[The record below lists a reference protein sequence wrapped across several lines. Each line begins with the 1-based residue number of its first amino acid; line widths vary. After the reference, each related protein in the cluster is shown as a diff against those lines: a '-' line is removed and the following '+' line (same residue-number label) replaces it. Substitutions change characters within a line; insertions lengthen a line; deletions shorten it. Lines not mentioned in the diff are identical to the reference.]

1 MLINFQSLF
10 NKRAEFSNLM
20 DETGCDVVIGT
31 ETWLSPHHKNSELLL
46 NNYDIFRKDR
56 ATRGGGVLIAVKKD
70 LCAVEIPSST
80 DTECIFCKINIK
92 GKKTIIFG
100 SFYRPPSSDFNYSV
114 SINKEIYSI
123 YNKFKNAT
131 LWLGGDF
138 NLPDIDWPNHD
149 IKGNQNSQ
157 SINSLYLDMS
167 SDLCLN
173 QIVESPTR
181 DTATLDLIFTNR
193 PDIAKNPKLMAGL
206 GDHEAITHK
215 VSL

>member
-31 ETWLSPHHKNSELLL
+31 ETWLSPHHKNSDLLL

-138 NLPDIDWPNHD
+138 NLPDIDWLNHD

-181 DTATLDLIFTNR
+181 DTATLDLIF
-193 PDIAKNPKLMAGL
+193 IYLF
-206 GDHEAITHK
+206 I
-215 VSL
+215 